1 MRRRITLL
9 PKRGVNYKK
18 KGRYYMFLQK
28 KNYENIPEFL
38 KSERYQNVSCTISDA
53 GVTADENGKKFVA
66 AGTLLDGEGKA
77 VKVTRGGSSGAY
89 TYALS
94 ATPVGIL
101 FDTVEVTHGP
111 QPGALLIDG
120 SINTERLQGDYVV
133 EAVQQL
139 ITKMPFI
146 KFFVDGQLQIK
157 ED

>member
-1 MRRRITLL
+1 MFYT
-9 PKRGVNYKK
+9 KK
-18 KGRYYMFLQK
+18 TF
-28 KNYENIPEFL
+28 ENTPEFL
-38 KSERYQNVSCTISDA
+38 KSERYQNISCTVADA
-53 GVTADENGKKFVA
+53 GVAIDEYGKKYVL
-66 AGTLLDGEGKA
+66 AGTLLDLDGNA
-77 VKVTRGGSSGAY
+77 VKVTRSGSSGSY

-94 ATPVGIL
+94 ADPAGIL

-111 QPGALLIDG
+111 QPGAMMIDG
-120 SINTERLQGDYVV
+120 SVNTERLKGDYLV